1 MPTNPGHAMPAHQE
15 SIRLVFTTL
24 PDRDAA
30 LRMARVLVEE
40 RLAACVSVLG
50 EATSVYR
57 WQGVLEAAQ
66 EVPVLIKT
74 AAADWPA
81 LRDRIA
87 ALHPYEL
94 PEVIALRVDD
104 GLPAYLAWVASVSPG
119 LT

>member
-1 MPTNPGHAMPAHQE
+1 
-15 SIRLVFTTL
+15 
-24 PDRDAA
+24 
-30 LRMARVLVEE
+30 
-40 RLAACVSVLG
+40 
-50 EATSVYR
+50 
-57 WQGVLEAAQ
+57 
-66 EVPVLIKT
+66 VPVLIKT

-119 LT
+119 VT